1 MSELL
6 IVFVAIMFLAT
17 MFLIIGGIGYIAFS
31 ISVWLGVSYIALLIA
46 LIIYFLFKQTENSY

>member
-31 ISVWLGVSYIALLIA
+31 ISIWLGVSYIALLIA

>member
-31 ISVWLGVSYIALLIA
+31 ISVWLGVSYIALLIT